1 MFTISQMDWNILL
14 WENICIVIHISLK
27 FTEALIDNTSALVQ
41 LMAGAVSQQSNAL
54 NNIVPDLRRYMTSLG
69 YNELTLHVYIQ
80 L

>member
-1 MFTISQMDWNILL
+1 MFIISQMDRNILL

-54 NNIVPDLRRYMTSLG
+54 NNIVPDLRRYMTS
-69 YNELTLHVYIQ
+69 YNDLTLHVYIQ